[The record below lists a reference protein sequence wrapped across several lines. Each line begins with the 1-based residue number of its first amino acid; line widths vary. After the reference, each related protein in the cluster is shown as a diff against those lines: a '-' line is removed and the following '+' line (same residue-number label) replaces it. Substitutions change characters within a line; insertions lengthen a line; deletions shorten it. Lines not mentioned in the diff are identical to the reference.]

1 MWRLALVLLLGT
13 ARMGV
18 AATGSTTSDGA
29 IATTVT
35 QPDGTTTNVTF
46 PQLSD
51 GITTDLPVT
60 ALPDGPV
67 VPPMPQG
74 ENPQ

>member
-1 MWRLALVLLLGT
+1 MWRLALVLLLGA